1 MNRRGVSD
9 RVPKAQIRLICSK
22 VKGTKV
28 RSMVTI
34 TVRVIISDMETTTA
48 NTTSI
53 GGIFGN
59 RNDRNGPDVPLQNR
73 EVTPRYGGDNIARVE
88 DMMHKMIRRFDAYD
102 EHTKELRSDLEG
114 IG

>member
-1 MNRRGVSD
+1 MRIG
-9 RVPKAQIRLICSK
+9 AK

-59 RNDRNGPDVPLQNR
+59 RNDRNEPYVPPLNC
-73 EVTPRYGGDNIARVE
+73 EVTPRDGGDSMVRVE
-88 DMMHKMIRRFDAYD
+88 DILHKLMSRFDAND
-102 EHTKELRSDLEG
+102 EHIKKLRSD
-114 IG
+114 